1 VAHTKSEYNFVL
13 QDPVL
18 AEQVIQSYLMANR
31 FVRKEAEGISYYE
44 LNDPFIGKR
53 GFEYYINEYSITIKA
68 YIGTYKRCSKL
79 EGFVGCAG
87 KIPYKNSLD
96 SLFRQLQNQNHNT
109 YATGMNTAPQTNSNQ
124 GMQAP
129 PPPQPDALNTFVAE
143 NNKNRETLTIVAFV
157 ISIVGFFISV
167 FGMVYGLVIHFIVI
181 YLAIMGLKTSKKGL
195 AIATLVITGISI
207 LISILSLVAVALLY

>member
-1 VAHTKSEYNFVL
+1 MAHTKSEYNFVL
-13 QDPVL
+13 HDPVV
-18 AEQVIQSYLMANR
+18 AEQVIQSYLMANK

-44 LNDPFIGKR
+44 LNDPLIGKR
-53 GFEYYINEYSITIKA
+53 GFEYYINGYSVTIKA

-96 SLFRQLQNQNHNT
+96 SLFRQLQNQNSNA

-124 GMQAP
+124 GMQA
-129 PPPQPDALNTFVAE
+129 PQPDALNTFVAE

-157 ISIVGFFISV
+157 ISIVGFFISF
-167 FGMVYGLVIHFIVI
+167 FGLVYGLVIHFIVI
-181 YLAIMGLKTSKKGL
+181 YLAVMGLKTSMKGL
-195 AIATLVITGISI
+195 AIATLVISGISI
-207 LISILSLVAVALLY
+207 AISTLSLVALALLY